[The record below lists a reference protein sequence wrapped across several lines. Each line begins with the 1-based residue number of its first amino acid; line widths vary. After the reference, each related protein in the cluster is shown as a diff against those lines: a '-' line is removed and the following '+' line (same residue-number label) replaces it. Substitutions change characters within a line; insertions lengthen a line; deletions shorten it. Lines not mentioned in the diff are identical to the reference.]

1 MKDWSTKIGEV
12 LEVVKEA
19 KNECDTLAIAITRY
33 NRVCSHIYVGYIGRH
48 IRKVV
53 FQFLS
58 LPGSADYA
66 TVSGMRVNQGAGDG
80 LEIPITVTFIGHSKS
95 IEWIRK
101 KINFIECEIYRKV
114 ELCME

>member
-12 LEVVKEA
+12 LEVVKAAE
-19 KNECDTLAIAITRY
+19 NECNPSAVATTRY
-33 NRVCSHIYVGYIGRH
+33 NNLCSHIVGYIGRH
-48 IRKVV
+48 ISKVV
-53 FQFLS
+53 CQFLS
-58 LPGSADYA
+58 LPGSAAYA
-66 TVSGMRVNQGAGDG
+66 TVSSMRVNRGAGDG

-114 ELCME
+114 ENV